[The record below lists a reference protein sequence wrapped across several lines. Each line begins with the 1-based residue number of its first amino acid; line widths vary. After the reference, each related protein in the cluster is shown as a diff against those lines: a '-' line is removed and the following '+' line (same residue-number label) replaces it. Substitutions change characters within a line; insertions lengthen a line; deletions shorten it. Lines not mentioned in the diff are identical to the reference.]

1 MKNTTTPSLK
11 VFESDD
17 FAQDLALYTFEELH
31 LMMKALGTE
40 IENREKVWQPR
51 PGPEAVTWH
60 FRFKAGGWNS
70 VDATS
75 KEMAF
80 NLACAQYADSK
91 TLVPDYD
98 SFARLSK
105 REVRKI
111 EAMFY

>member
-1 MKNTTTPSLK
+1 MKNTYTPTLED
-11 VFESDD
+11 FGADN
-17 FAQDLALYTFEELH
+17 FAQDLDLYTFEELH
-31 LMMKALGTE
+31 LMMKVLRTE

-51 PGPEAVTWH
+51 PGTEAVTWH

-75 KEMAF
+75 KDMAF
-80 NLACAQYADSK
+80 TLACAKYADSK

-105 REVRKI
+105 REVRRI